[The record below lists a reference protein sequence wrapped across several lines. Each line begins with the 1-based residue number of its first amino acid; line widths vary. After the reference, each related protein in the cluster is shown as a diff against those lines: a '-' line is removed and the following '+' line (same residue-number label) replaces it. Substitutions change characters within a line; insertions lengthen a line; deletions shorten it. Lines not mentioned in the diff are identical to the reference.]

1 MKLSKIAAQAQPSAT
16 LSIASK
22 AKKLAKDGVD
32 VVMFTVGEPD
42 FDTPETIKQAAHLAI
57 QAGYTKYTPAAGLPE
72 LRQAIAG
79 KLRRDNGLEYGPEQV
94 IVSNGAKQVLYLIM
108 LCLVGPGDD
117 VLIPAPYWVSYP
129 DQARMCGARP
139 VPIDCTHSEGLKL
152 TAPLL
157 KAALTERSKLLVL
170 NSPCNPTGSVLDE
183 KELRE
188 IVEVALEHDLWILSD
203 EIYEKLVYDG
213 VEHVSPASFSDGA
226 YEHVVTVNGVSKT
239 YAMTGWRIGYA
250 AGPKA
255 VIEAASHLQSNMTSA
270 PNTIAQK
277 AALEAVTGPQDS
289 VAEMRDTFR
298 ERRDLM
304 LDLLKE
310 VPGVT
315 CTKPQGAFYAFPDV
329 STVLGKTYGGRR
341 VGNSVELAEALL
353 QEVALAVVPG
363 LPFGAEGYIRLSYAV
378 STESIEKGVE
388 RLASFLELVSG

>member
-139 VPIDCTHSEGLKL
+139 VPIDCTHSEGLRL

-157 KAALTERSKLLVL
+157 RAALTSRSKLLVL

-183 KELRE
+183 RELRE

-203 EIYEKLVYDG
+203 EIYEKLIYDG
-213 VEHVSPASFSDGA
+213 AEHVSAASFSDRA

-277 AALEAVTGPQDS
+277 AALEAITGPQES

-388 RLASFLELVSG
+388 RLAGFVRSANG